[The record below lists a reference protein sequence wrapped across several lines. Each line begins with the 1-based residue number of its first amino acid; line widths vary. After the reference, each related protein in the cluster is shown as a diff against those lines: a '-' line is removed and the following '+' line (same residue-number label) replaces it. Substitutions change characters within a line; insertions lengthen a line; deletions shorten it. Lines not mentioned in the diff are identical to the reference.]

1 MAGEPKGFQELGGES
16 LEDYTSGMS
25 KKEFMAVVTKLKKT
39 GAGVS
44 NRTVESVYNSR
55 YAKDANVSPL
65 KKKIKSMLNNPTLT
79 KIFGG
84 KVATESK
91 KEIAKKKEKEMD
103 LPKARPKNLYK
114 GGSATKKNIGSNDY
128 RKGGYVLSTVDNR
141 KKKS

>member
-65 KKKIKSMLNNPTLT
+65 KKK
-79 KIFGG
+79 
-84 KVATESK
+84 
-91 KEIAKKKEKEMD
+91 
-103 LPKARPKNLYK
+103 
-114 GGSATKKNIGSNDY
+114 
-128 RKGGYVLSTVDNR
+128 
-141 KKKS
+141 